1 MSGDRSALGAV
12 DCTSGDVTIGRGD
25 GCTLIIQD
33 DKVSRTH
40 ARVQRRGEGW
50 RIIDND
56 STNGVFCNDRRV
68 QGEQRLEDGDRVR
81 VGNTI
86 MLFFSGR
93 HVSQDDVLN
102 SMRAGALLPF
112 PLAILRP
119 LVGSRPPALARA
131 RAAVEAI
138 DIALR
143 YAAGALIASSERKD
157 EALAVFREALGDVP
171 RWGGVVLRLAEIG
184 KGGPMSE
191 LAEGLIAAST
201 RWNGQLIPLHEAV
214 ARVDA
219 LRVEISPAALDGQA
233 FSQEDMFVS
242 ELLNSVILALRPLMS
257 FSLVS
262 LDRIEKFEGEE
273 IHYFLIEHRGSDGYF
288 HPFSMRTSERLDKD
302 WCYLRSPAGGM
313 ISLAPFLRYGSC
325 AVCRRRELAFLE
337 GVAAGPSGVVAKMR
351 SFTTHH
357 RSDVTVSNAW
367 DALFRRAMTLSDA
380 GAGAAAGTGLGAKTS
395 LPLDPE
401 RTNPEHQAFQPS
413 RVLFLAASPK
423 DLPTID
429 LTAEKQAIEL
439 ALYRGAK
446 SAGRLVLVLEAED
459 NLQVQDLQGKLND
472 RGAKIVHVSAHGS
485 AKGETFLLKGP
496 SAIAVQ
502 PEDWAAAFA
511 AIEPERRPLCV
522 VLSACFSDKV
532 AKLLAPHVGCIV
544 GMTHQIGVE
553 HAREFSARFYQCI
566 ASGQTVKTAFN
577 QGLAQI
583 GLVEDN
589 DASDAL
595 VPKLTTGL
603 RDPDGLRLVRA
614 RGGTMDER

>member
-12 DCTSGDVTIGRGD
+12 DCASGDVTIGRGE
-25 GCTLIIQD
+25 GCTLVIHD
-33 DKVSRTH
+33 DKISRTH

-50 RIIDND
+50 RIIDED

-68 QGEQRLEDGDRVR
+68 QGDQRLEDGDRIR

-86 MLFFSGR
+86 MLFFSGL

-119 LVGSRPPALARA
+119 LVGARPPSLARA
-131 RAAVEAI
+131 RAAIEAI

-157 EALAVFREALGDVP
+157 EALAAFREALGDVP
-171 RWGGVVLRLAEIG
+171 RWGSVVLRLAEIG
-184 KGGPMSE
+184 EGGPMSE
-191 LAEGLIAAST
+191 VAEGLSAASA

-214 ARVDA
+214 ARVDE
-219 LRVEISPAALDGQA
+219 LRVEIAPAALDGQA
-233 FSQEDMFVS
+233 FPQEDLFVS
-242 ELLNSVILALRPLMS
+242 ELLNSLILALRPLMS

-262 LDRIEKFEGEE
+262 RDQIENFDGEE
-273 IHYFLIEHRGSDGYF
+273 IQYSLIEHRGSDGYF
-288 HPFSMRTSERLDKD
+288 RPFSMRTRERLDKD
-302 WCYLRSPAGGM
+302 WCYLHSPSGGM
-313 ISLAPFLRYGSC
+313 ISLAPFLRYGPC

-357 RSDVTVSNAW
+357 RSDVMVPKVW
-367 DALFRRAMTLSDA
+367 DALLRRAMTLSDA
-380 GAGAAAGTGLGAKTS
+380 VAPVAAGAAVKTS
-395 LPLDPE
+395 PPPDPE
-401 RTNPEHQAFQPS
+401 KTNPEHQAFQPS
-413 RVLFLAASPK
+413 RVLFLAASPR
-423 DLPTID
+423 DLPDID
-429 LTAEKQAIEL
+429 PNAEKQSIEL

-459 NLQVQDLQGKLND
+459 NLRAQDLQGMLND
-472 RGAKIVHVSAHGS
+472 KAAKIVHVSAHGS
-485 AKGETFLLKGP
+485 AKGEMYLLKGSSP
-496 SAIAVQ
+496 IAVQ

-544 GMTHQIGVE
+544 GMSHQIGVG
-553 HAREFSARFYQCI
+553 HAREFSARFYECI
-566 ASGQTVKTAFN
+566 AAGQTVKTAFN

-583 GLVEDN
+583 GIVEDN

-595 VPKLTTGL
+595 VPRLTEGL
-603 RDPDGLRLVRA
+603 RDPDGLRLVRV